1 MSLKFENIANVGDR
15 IRAYHFHERTDCYVE
30 GVVLEKTTHPYEGF
44 ECFVITVD
52 VDCWKRWIYPKVD
65 VRKVYACMATG
76 TGVARGHKRLDA
88 LPDDQLLTLQ
98 ELKARP
104 DAEEVMH
111 GMSSIIYGRTIS
123 PGNVPGMLATFAPTR
138 RRSIR

>member
-65 VRKVYACMATG
+65 GRKVYVPFEIAW
-76 TGVARGHKRLDA
+76 
-88 LPDDQLLTLQ
+88 Q
-98 ELKARP
+98 EWDERVVKIPQA
-104 DAEEVMH
+104 
-111 GMSSIIYGRTIS
+111 
-123 PGNVPGMLATFAPTR
+123 
-138 RRSIR
+138 